1 MIAYLEGRLSDVSPT
16 AAVVITEGGVGYEVF
31 LPGHTLSRL
40 PAKGAQVIW
49 HICHIVRED
58 AQELFGFESWDERQ
72 TFRVLTGISK
82 VGARTALAMLSVYRP
97 DDLRRLVVEDDLNA
111 LTRVPGIGKKTA
123 QHILLELKYKLKTG
137 DAASFQT
144 GSGQPASVL
153 RDVLDGLA
161 GLGYSED
168 EAGPLVRSVLKDDP
182 DLDVSEALRATLK
195 ALAKGR
201 G

>member
-1 MIAYLEGRLSDVSPT
+1 MIAYLEGRLNDVGPT

-40 PAKGAQVIW
+40 PARGEQVIW

-123 QHILLELKYKLKTG
+123 
-137 DAASFQT
+137 
-144 GSGQPASVL
+144 
-153 RDVLDGLA
+153 
-161 GLGYSED
+161 
-168 EAGPLVRSVLKDDP
+168 
-182 DLDVSEALRATLK
+182 
-195 ALAKGR
+195 
-201 G
+201 